1 MPVFLILFLNISSG
15 IFMFYNS
22 AFEQGDLDLRRYIN
36 AFIIKTIW
44 DCYSQHQIFNVC
56 HLLIIKLSKIERYQT
71 NWNNYYNNA

>member
-36 AFIIKTIW
+36 AFIIKTI
-44 DCYSQHQIFNVC
+44 
-56 HLLIIKLSKIERYQT
+56 
-71 NWNNYYNNA
+71 